1 MTCEYACQMADEV
14 VLAFPEPILPMRHI
28 RSTLLMGGLDS
39 LRAAGLGDAYA
50 AVSPPQVQAAI
61 GAAVA
66 GMWIPIDVAVA
77 HYLACDELGLS
88 NDSAAQLGR
97 ATFERTKGLL
107 LGSAIGLARG
117 VGVTPWT
124 LMPYLQRFWL
134 RGYDGGAVRATR
146 RGPKEVDLDVVGC
159 PVMRSRYYRAA
170 QRGLV
175 SVLLELV
182 CEKAYVHER
191 AFGDAPSSGGL
202 RAQWV

>member
-1 MTCEYACQMADEV
+1 MTAEI
-14 VLAFPEPILPMRHI
+14 VLAFPEPILPTRHI
-28 RSTLLMGGLDS
+28 RSTLLMGGLAS
-39 LRAAGLGDAYA
+39 LQAAGFGDAYA
-50 AVSPPQVQAAI
+50 AVSPPEVQAAI

-66 GMWIPIDVAVA
+66 GMWIPIEISVA

-124 LMPYLQRFWL
+124 LMPYLQRFWV
-134 RGYDGGAVRATR
+134 RGFDGGGVRATR
-146 RGPKEVDLDVVGC
+146 RGPKEVDVDVVDC
-159 PVMRSRYYRAA
+159 PVMRSRYFRAA
-170 QRGLV
+170 LRGLFT
-175 SVLLELV
+175 VLLELV

-191 AFGDAPSSGGL
+191 PFGEAPSSGGL
-202 RAQWV
+202 RGQWA

>member
-1 MTCEYACQMADEV
+1 MTDEV
-14 VLAFPEPILPMRHI
+14 VLAWPEPIVPLRQI
-28 RSTLLMGGLDS
+28 RSTLIKGGLES
-39 LRAAGLGDAYA
+39 LQAAGFGEAYA
-50 AVSPPQVQAAI
+50 AISPPEVQAAI

-66 GMWIPIDVAVA
+66 GMWIPIEIAVA

-97 ATFERTKGLL
+97 ATFDRTKGLL

-124 LMPYLQRFWL
+124 LMPHLQRFWL
-134 RGYDGGAVRATR
+134 RGYDGGGIRATR
-146 RGPKEVDLDVVGC
+146 RGPKEVDVDVVGC

-170 QRGLV
+170 QRGLLA
-175 SVLLELV
+175 VLFELV
-182 CEKAYVHER
+182 CERAYVHER
-191 AFGDAPSSGGL
+191 AFGDAPSSGGM

>member
-1 MTCEYACQMADEV
+1 MTDEI
-14 VLAFPEPILPMRHI
+14 VLAFPEPIVPTRHI
-28 RSTLLMGGLDS
+28 RSTLLMGGLTS
-39 LRAAGLGDAYA
+39 LQAAGFGDAYA
-50 AVSPPQVQAAI
+50 AVSPPEVQAAI

-66 GMWIPIDVAVA
+66 GMWIPIDIAVA
-77 HYLACDELGLS
+77 HYMACDELGLS

-117 VGVTPWT
+117 IGVTPWT
-124 LMPYLQRFWL
+124 LMPHLQRFWL
-134 RGYDGGAVRATR
+134 RGWDWGGVRATK
-146 RGPKEVDLDVVGC
+146 RGPKEVDVDIVGC

-170 QRGLV
+170 QRGLLG
-175 SVLLELV
+175 VLFELV

>member
-1 MTCEYACQMADEV
+1 MVDEV
-14 VLAFPEPILPMRHI
+14 VLAFPEPIRPMRKI
-28 RSTLLMGGLDS
+28 RSTLIKGGLVS
-39 LRAAGLGDAYA
+39 LQEAGLGEAYA
-50 AVSPPQVQAAI
+50 AVSPPEVQAAI

-66 GMWIPIDVAVA
+66 GMWLPIELAVA

-124 LMPYLQRFWL
+124 LMPHLQRFWL
-134 RGYDGGAVRATR
+134 QGYDGGGVRATKK
-146 RGPKEVDLDVVGC
+146 GPKEVDVDLVGC

-170 QRGLV
+170 QRGLFT
-175 SVLLELV
+175 VLLELV

-191 AFGDAPSSGGL
+191 PFGDAPSSGGL